1 MRAWLA
7 GLFIMLAA
15 PAPAPAAERQSWG
28 IEKTD
33 EAVHLYYGVPESDS
47 VTIAFVC
54 KTRTKQI
61 EIVSA
66 ILPDKSKKGEP
77 ITTILSNGTDTADH
91 DGKVVGDDGDDLHV
105 QAIVS
110 ADRKVT
116 EVLRSGRSLSIRV
129 RGRLERV
136 PLRGAAKPLA
146 EFEKLCFG

>member
-7 GLFIMLAA
+7 GLLILSAA
-15 PAPAPAAERQSWG
+15 PAQAASRQVWG
-28 IEKTD
+28 VEKTD

-61 EIVSA
+61 EIVST
-66 ILPDKSKKGEP
+66 ILPEKSKKGEP
-77 ITTILSNGTDTADH
+77 ITTILSNGTETADH
-91 DGKVVGDDGDDLHV
+91 DGKVVGDDPDDLHV
-105 QAIVS
+105 EAIMP

-116 EVLRSGRSLSIRV
+116 AVLKAGRSLSIRV